1 MKKKPSVM
9 PMFVMIAVIG
19 IVSTVLNSDFDIGT
33 IFEALDINSLEALL
47 DYINLGL
54 GFLVLAVI
62 FIVLIVRA
70 ARDEKEYFWDFN
82 KDDFQEEEKN

>member
-54 GFLVLAVI
+54 GFLVLAGVFI
-62 FIVLIVRA
+62 FLIVRA
-70 ARDEKEYFWDFN
+70 ARDEKAYFWEFN
-82 KDDFQEEEKN
+82 PDQDQEEDIT